1 LTTEAEVAA
10 EEVVDEAEATAIVV
24 EVEVAE
30 DEDVVVDEDAD
41 VDAEESEHLIGIAT
55 DAALLDALAAS
66 QRVLNVALQIQEVHA
81 AVGLI
86 MEIVVTAAGQ
96 VVEVTETTVVA
107 GVIEHLIGI
116 AMHAAQRDVS
126 AASQLASNAVHQ
138 IQHLEEDHQAAIMG
152 VQGVRHLMAAAQAM
166 TCQETR
172 GNAQKIGIVSR
183 VVPKVFLAVGQI
195 VTNVAHPTPMIMVEV
210 NV

>member
-30 DEDVVVDEDAD
+30 GEDVVVDEDAD
-41 VDAEESEHLIGIAT
+41 ADAEESEHLIGIAT

-96 VVEVTETTVVA
+96 VVEVTETVEA

-116 AMHAAQRDVS
+116 AMDAAQRDVL

-152 VQGVRHLMAAAQAM
+152 VQGVRHLMAAQTT

-210 NV
+210 ND

>member
-30 DEDVVVDEDAD
+30 GEDVVVDEDAD
-41 VDAEESEHLIGIAT
+41 ADAEESEHLIGIAT
-55 DAALLDALAAS
+55 DAALLDVLAAS

-86 MEIVVTAAGQ
+86 MEIVVMAAGQ
-96 VVEVTETTVVA
+96 VVEVTETVVA

-116 AMHAAQRDVS
+116 AMDAAQRDVL

-152 VQGVRHLMAAAQAM
+152 VQVVHHLMAATQTT